1 MRRSRSWQTGAA
13 EVLTDYR
20 EDRWGPRARHSSR
33 VTMARSRN
41 NRENSACAFARAR
54 KYESRVREAEGGVA
68 SPLLPIQIRLRLW
81 MDPHLISSFGIK
93 ILRALSNLS
102 RPRFR
107 EVRDPKKVD
116 WRSRWI

>member
-1 MRRSRSWQTGAA
+1 MRRSRCWQTGAA

-20 EDRWGPRARHSSR
+20 EDRWGPRARHSSP

-54 KYESRVREAEGGVA
+54 KYESRVREAEGGVS
-68 SPLLPIQIRLRLW
+68 SPTSFDTIRLRLW
-81 MDPHLISSFGIK
+81 IDPHPISSFGIK
-93 ILRALSNLS
+93 ILKSAFKLS

-107 EVRDPKKVD
+107 EARDPK
-116 WRSRWI
+116 